1 MRKSAPPESSTM
13 ISGRIGVG
21 LRIDGETSVIIR
33 IKEGNSDDGPGAL
46 VQDPSCVSPP
56 PQLKREWSPY
66 ADLRPN
72 PLE

>member
-1 MRKSAPPESSTM
+1 M

-21 LRIDGETSVIIR
+21 LRLGSAELDGETSVIIR